1 MLFHN
6 MADSLV
12 CLSAGGEGVMVGT
25 FNCSSM
31 VPNYSLYVP
40 DFPNMSNLSDYTF
53 VGPDQSMKSSHDVVG
68 MGETVLPH
76 NVEQSMDHL
85 VGMSCSVS
93 DDRME
98 LIHES
103 MVGNDRVH
111 LVLGHLHTTF

>member
-1 MLFHN
+1 
-6 MADSLV
+6 
-12 CLSAGGEGVMVGT
+12 
-25 FNCSSM
+25 
-31 VPNYSLYVP
+31 
-40 DFPNMSNLSDYTF
+40 
-53 VGPDQSMKSSHDVVG
+53 
-68 MGETVLPH
+68 
-76 NVEQSMDHL
+76 MDHP